1 MTFVIALECLLN
13 PSEEGGAS
21 CLPPAR
27 AEQKGQNEETA
38 WVPLRKEEGLCGAA
52 VEGMCPE
59 EARLGSVAGNLTVNE
74 NPFRLELLQWGLP
87 WGPSPA
93 SLG

>member
-1 MTFVIALECLLN
+1 MEPVVSLQRELN
-13 PSEEGGAS
+13 KRE
-21 CLPPAR
+21 
-27 AEQKGQNEETA
+27 KTKK
-38 WVPLRKEEGLCGAA
+38 PLRKEEGLCGAS

-59 EARLGSVAGNLTVNE
+59 EARLGSVAGSLTVNE

-93 SLG
+93 PLG